1 MRWLSVIF
9 ILCGLCASACKPDL
23 GAPQSLVTAPR
34 VLAVRGNPAEA
45 DPGAAVAYD
54 TLAVDPSG
62 TVATPQVTWGLC
74 HTPKPPAEA
83 NAVSVDCLG
92 ALDETGP
99 APTFSSP
106 MPTDAC
112 TLFGPIAPPPM
123 MGQPPIRPRD
133 PDVTGGFYQP
143 VRAVLADAG
152 TTDIA
157 FALERIRCR
166 LTNAPSNVTSTFNM
180 TYTPNVNPTLAQVT
194 LDPDGQALVLYAPGA
209 SPPAAPA
216 SIAPGTRVTFEAAWP
231 EDTPEKYPVWNLA
244 TRTLEPDHREALR
257 VSWFASDGSFE
268 HDRTGRGEVETE
280 LFTRNDWTAP
290 TDAQVVH
297 FWVVLR
303 DSRGG
308 TDFGSYDLAIGP

>member
-1 MRWLSVIF
+1 MRSLAIMSV
-9 ILCGLCASACKPDL
+9 LYALCASACKPDL
-23 GAPQSLVTAPR
+23 GAPQSLVTSPR
-34 VLAVRGNPAEA
+34 LLAVRGNPAEA
-45 DPGAAVAYD
+45 DPGAAVSYD
-54 TLAVDPSG
+54 TLSVDASG
-62 TVATPQVTWGLC
+62 TIAAPAVTWGLC

-106 MPTDAC
+106 MPADAC
-112 TLFGPIAPPPM
+112 MLFGPIAPPPT

-143 VRAVLADAG
+143 VRAVLADADA
-152 TTDIA
+152 TDVA
-157 FALERIRCR
+157 FALERIHCR
-166 LTNAPSNVTSTFNM
+166 LANAPTNIATTFNM
-180 TYTPNVNPTLAQVT
+180 TYTPNVNPTLARVT
-194 LDPDGQALVLYAPGA
+194 LDPDGQAVTLFAPGA
-209 SPPAAPA
+209 PPATAPA
-216 SIAPGTRVTFEAAWP
+216 SIAPGARVTFEAAWP
-231 EDTPEKYPVWNLA
+231 DDTPESYPVWNLA
-244 TRTLEPDHREALR
+244 SRTLETHREALR

-268 HDRTGRGEVETE
+268 HDRSGRGEDETE

-290 TDAQVVH
+290 AEPGVVH

-308 TDFGSYDLAIGP
+308 TDFGSYDLMMGP